1 MTTDSN
7 NTITNLGRKWKRNP
21 EPSFPSKN
29 PQVVLDC
36 NIDGQAWLYDSMD
49 ETESY
54 LVYEGEPAPLKQ

>member
-7 NTITNLGRKWKRNP
+7 NTIANLGRKWKRNP

-54 LVYEGEPAPLKQ
+54 LVYEGDTAPIEQ